1 MITGLQSLVG
11 VAFKL
16 VKNASRT
23 FKWSRDTMA
32 ARGTQ
37 SPTEN

>member
-11 VAFKL
+11 VAL
-16 VKNASRT
+16 ASQT

>member
-11 VAFKL
+11 VAL